1 MIYIAPIIM
10 LCAFKWWRW
19 ESQYIRSDL
28 DFARR
33 RANIRTWW
41 NISWKKK
48 EYQITE
54 ITMRRGWKENN
65 ENEKVQDEELAT
77 EEESQEDRHF
87 NTAYTVFSKEE
98 EKWFLK
104 VPMRQP
110 WV

>member
-77 EEESQEDRHF
+77 EEESQKIDISILP
-87 NTAYTVFSKEE
+87 TQY
-98 EKWFLK
+98 FLK
-104 VPMRQP
+104 KKKSGSLRYP
-110 WV
+110 

>member
-1 MIYIAPIIM
+1 
-10 LCAFKWWRW
+10 
-19 ESQYIRSDL
+19 
-28 DFARR
+28 
-33 RANIRTWW
+33 
-41 NISWKKK
+41 
-48 EYQITE
+48 
-54 ITMRRGWKENN
+54 MRRGWKENN

-104 VPMRQP
+104 VAMRQP

>member
-10 LCAFKWWRW
+10 LCAFEWWRCMGK
-19 ESQYIRSDL
+19 SVYSIRL
-28 DFARR
+28 RLCQ
-33 RANIRTWW
+33 
-41 NISWKKK
+41 KK
-48 EYQITE
+48 EYKIKE

-77 EEESQEDRHF
+77 EEESQKDRHF

-98 EKWFLK
+98 EKWFLQ
-104 VPMRQP
+104 VAMRQP